1 MMSAMSTERLEIV
14 NSHSNQVRYRDIIAR
29 RLLPQLRVWFPDNYS
44 IFMNDEAFHT
54 TKVLKRIQIVTVL
67 ECLAGLEIVRM

>member
-29 RLLPQLRVWFPDNYS
+29 RLLPQLRVWFPDNDS

-54 TKVLKRIQIVTVL
+54 TKVLKHIQIVTVL

>member
-1 MMSAMSTERLEIV
+1 MISTMSTERLEIV
-14 NSHSNQVRYRDIIAR
+14 KGHSNQVRYRDIIAR
-29 RLLPQLRVWFPDNYS
+29 RLLTQLRVWFPDNDS

-67 ECLAGLEIVRM
+67 ECLTGLEIVRM